1 LCVYCIC
8 TLLLSTEQ
16 NADALSL
23 SCEQFVACSIQH
35 FINCDVALLRRLFC
49 TFDTCRPPT
58 GRLKHPLLSACLLA
72 VHKAAAAVLAAE
84 LQRAFLQGRRGDAA
98 ATFAAQTHHAS
109 DGAGSDSDISDDELY
124 SNSSSSSRCPVRITV
139 AERRKREASWRQLK
153 GAFDLFNAAGDGQGV
168 RCADVEGIFYT
179 CCLSDAESAATSV
192 LLAPKLR
199 ALEAAAAASSGG
211 ASVGCVVLVQSCQF
225 EAVFAQDWTVIDTF
239 AAQMERA
246 HELVVQLMYPTTL
259 LMVGTAAAAREH
271 STALGN
277 EREAVSLSQRQRER
291 GRSNSQLA
299 KLR

>member
-1 LCVYCIC
+1 M
-8 TLLLSTEQ
+8 Q

-23 SCEQFVACSIQH
+23 NCEQFVACSMQH
-35 FINCDVALLRRLFC
+35 FTSCDAALLRRLFC

-109 DGAGSDSDISDDELY
+109 DSAGSDSECSDDEQY
-124 SNSSSSSRCPVRITV
+124 SNGSSNSPIRVTV

-153 GAFDLFNAAGDGQGV
+153 GAFDLFNAAGGSQGV
-168 RCADVEGIFYT
+168 RCADVEALFYT
-179 CCLSDAESAATSV
+179 CCLSDVESAATSV
-192 LLAPKLR
+192 LLAPRLR

-211 ASVGCVVLVQSCQF
+211 ASVGCIVLVQACQF
-225 EAVFAQDWTVIDTF
+225 EAVFAQDWAVIEAF
-239 AAQMERA
+239 AEQMERA
-246 HELVVQLMYPTTL
+246 HQLVVQLMYPTTL
-259 LMVGTAAAAREH
+259 LMAGTAAAAREH

-277 EREAVSLSQRQRER
+277 EREAVSLTLRQRQR
-291 GRSNSQLA
+291 GRSIPQLA
-299 KLR
+299 KLQ